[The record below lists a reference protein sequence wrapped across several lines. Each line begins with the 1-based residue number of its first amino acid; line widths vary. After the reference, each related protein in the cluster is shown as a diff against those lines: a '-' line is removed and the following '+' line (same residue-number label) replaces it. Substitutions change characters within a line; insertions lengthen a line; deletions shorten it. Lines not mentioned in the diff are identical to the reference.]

1 MDNFNRALQTMDP
14 ATARLISSML
24 SKNLI
29 DAENN
34 RQILTPQHHHLV
46 HLRQAALAR
55 ANFLPSAPSPAA
67 VIPAAP
73 AARPQPL
80 LLRPSPLDLTPTI
93 ARSNS
98 SGSSDFSR
106 SNSGFSTSAMMSTP
120 THSSQSGMSTPPS
133 QMSTP
138 CSDIPPRLPHRRKT
152 RKKRYNRASVKRRL

>member
-34 RQILTPQHHHLV
+34 RQILTPQHHHV
-46 HLRQAALAR
+46 AHLRQAALAR

-73 AARPQPL
+73 AARPQP

-138 CSDIPPRLPHRRKT
+138 CSDIPPRLPRRRKT